1 MERFYPELSTR
12 FQALLPELKRR
23 KVAVVGHARPDGD
36 CIGSQVALTRVL
48 AAAGVD
54 ALCVNADPVPRRLQ
68 FLTRNTR
75 VMSPEEIL
83 PVAADYTAVYVDCA
97 DAARCGN
104 RLSGAF
110 PRPLAMFDHHISNVG
125 YAEHDFIDVQSAATA
140 EILAGIFVDLGLTVD
155 TDAAQALYAGILTDT
170 GQFRFHSTSWRS
182 FMLAAEL
189 MARGARPA
197 EAGFELY
204 ERESI
209 GKLRLLESFLQS
221 LKLEEGGWV
230 CIGLLPRGIFEST
243 GSDPEDTEG
252 LVDYA
257 RSIDGVEVG
266 VLIEER
272 DNGGVKA
279 SLRAK
284 NPDYRVDR
292 IAAQFNGGGH
302 ACAAGLSI
310 KMTMEEFY
318 PALVSAIT
326 EQMAAVR
333 SGSSNS

>member
-1 MERFYPELSTR
+1 MERFYPELSVR
-12 FQALLPELKRR
+12 FHALLPELRGR
-23 KVAVVGHARPDGD
+23 KIAVVGHARPDGD

-48 AAAGVD
+48 VAAGVN
-54 ALCVNADPVPRRLQ
+54 AVCVNADPVPRRLQ

-75 VMSPEEIL
+75 VMSAEEIL
-83 PVAADYTAVYVDCA
+83 PSAADYTAVYVDCA
-97 DAARCGN
+97 DAARCGI

-155 TDAAQALYAGILTDT
+155 ADAAQALYTGILTDT

-189 MARGARPA
+189 LARGARPA

-221 LKLEEGGWV
+221 LKLEEGGRV
-230 CIGLLPRGIFEST
+230 CIGLLPQGIFKTT

-257 RSIDGVEVG
+257 RSIDGVEIG

-292 IAAQFNGGGH
+292 IAAQFSGGGH

-310 KMTMEEFY
+310 KMSVAEFY

-326 EQMAAVR
+326 AQMAAVQ

>member
-1 MERFYPELSTR
+1 MERFYPELSDR
-12 FQALLPELKRR
+12 FAALLPELKNR
-23 KVAVVGHARPDGD
+23 KIAVVGHARPDGD

-54 ALCVNADPVPRRLQ
+54 IICVNADPVPRRLQ

-75 VMSPEEIL
+75 VMSAEEIL
-83 PVAADYTAVYVDCA
+83 PAAADYTAVYVDCA
-97 DAARCGN
+97 DAARCGV
-104 RLSGAF
+104 RLSAAF
-110 PRPLAMFDHHISNVG
+110 PRPLAMFDHHISNIG
-125 YAEHDFIDVQSAATA
+125 YAGHDFIDVHSAATA
-140 EILAGIFVDLGLTVD
+140 EILAGIFLDLGLSID
-155 TDAAQALYAGILTDT
+155 ADAAQALYAGILTDT
-170 GQFRFHSTSWRS
+170 GQFRFHSTSRRS

-189 MARGARPA
+189 LARGARPA

-221 LKLEEGGWV
+221 LKLEEEGRV
-230 CIGLLPRGIFEST
+230 CIGFLPKGIFEST

-272 DNGGVKA
+272 DNGSVKA

-310 KMTMEEFY
+310 KMSVAEFY
-318 PALVSAIT
+318 PALVAAIT
-326 EQMAAVR
+326 AQMAAVQ